1 MKLKILLHR
10 FSSFPC
16 YLHMLAHASMD
27 CFFCL
32 PSCKALRNIWAKHRS
47 ENNRHKRFQLI
58 FLKGHLV
65 SCCPNRP
72 TDCNNEQSTQKI
84 LPRTEN
90 IKHRHG
96 LPNRRRVGVLR
107 TTTIIP
113 HTNFGT
119 HEQHMILP
127 FQLMTKGATRIA
139 RTLSPFHIISSQN
152 CIFHLAIGKLNLNR
166 NLCFPNLL

>member
-107 TTTIIP
+107 TTPIIP
-113 HTNFGT
+113 HTNFTGE
-119 HEQHMILP
+119 HKNNIWSFLSNWSQKEQLGLPGHFLLFISYLVKIAFFIL
-127 FQLMTKGATRIA
+127 L
-139 RTLSPFHIISSQN
+139 
-152 CIFHLAIGKLNLNR
+152 
-166 NLCFPNLL
+166 